1 MRNVII
7 TGAGRSGT
15 SMVAGSIA
23 SSGKYNIGGIG
34 HPGNEG
40 NRFGY
45 FETKEVNGINDDML
59 FQDNRSV
66 FTQGSRHGWLTRF
79 PVNEQIRTL
88 LDTMSRIK
96 SVISQKPFCLKD
108 PRFAFT
114 LPVWQYYML
123 GQDVAYICMIR
134 HPGAVVNSMLK
145 SCMTAP
151 YLSRIKIDREICY
164 DIWRNIYAHILRRA
178 NTDWTFLH
186 YHQVLDG
193 DGLDIVESLLDTKVN
208 RNFLVKALCRSRP
221 EQDVPDDIMETYI
234 DLCKMANYSR
244 GD

>member
-1 MRNVII
+1 MKNVFIL
-7 TGAGRSGT
+7 GAGRSGT
-15 SMVAGSIA
+15 SMVAGAIA
-23 SSGKYNIGGIG
+23 GDGKYNIGGVG

-59 FQDNRSV
+59 FSDKRSV

-79 PVNEQIRTL
+79 PTNEYVQTL
-88 LDTMSRIK
+88 PDTISRIR

-114 LPVWQYYML
+114 LPIWQYCL
-123 GQDVAYICMIR
+123 LDQDVVYICMIR
-134 HPGAVVNSMLK
+134 HPGAVVNSMIK
-145 SCMTAP
+145 NCMTAP
-151 YLSRIKIDREICY
+151 SLSKIKIDRKICY
-164 DIWRNIYAHILRRA
+164 DIWRNMYSHILRRA
-178 NTDWTFLH
+178 NTSWTFLH

-208 RNFLVKALCRSRP
+208 RDFLVKALCRSKR
-221 EQDVPDDIMETYI
+221 EQDVPDDIMETYT
-234 DLCKMANYSR
+234 DLCEIANYSER
-244 GD
+244 D